1 MVYILNCI
9 AGNYITMLKNYI
21 KTAWRSLKRNKIFS
35 FINVFGLSVGL
46 ACCMLI
52 TAYVYSELSYDRYPR
67 DAGQIY
73 RVGIKTI
80 ENAGTSEYP
89 NVDVAVAKGIKD
101 QYPQVSDVT
110 RLTGRRPSFIEYNGK
125 KFKEEHL
132 FMVDA
137 NFLQLF
143 SIPLIDGETK
153 TCLKDPN
160 STVITA
166 AFAKKYFGSGAAVG
180 QSLLVDGEP
189 YKVTGVIEKVPDNSH
204 FHGDAFFSMN
214 NYVRTAQQTWSNIGY
229 FTYIKLNKNADPKK
243 LESAFPND
251 LVKKFVV
258 PEIAHDMNVSVA
270 EASKSV
276 NTFLF
281 YLQPLTDIHLHSA
294 TKYELEANGDIHYV
308 YIFGVLAIFIL
319 MLACI
324 NFTNLSTASSAKR
337 SKEVGIRKVLGS
349 EKSGLISQFLTES
362 VLLTLGAMVLA
373 IAFVYLLLPVF
384 NDLSRKHI
392 NISFFVS
399 FQAIVTEV
407 LLVFVVGVIAG
418 IYPAFVLSG
427 FQIIAVLKGGSGTTK
442 QASKNYLRSGLIVF
456 QFAVSTALII
466 ATFVVY
472 QQLHYMQNKKL
483 GYDKDQVLVINET
496 YSLRNNI
503 DAFKQELLRNPQ
515 VINATVS
522 SSVPGSGGGIDG
534 TQIDAKEFNDKG
546 GHAEI
551 HTDIFHV
558 DEHYIPTL
566 GIQIVKGRNFYP
578 SYPGDSMAV
587 VVNEALVRDLGW
599 GKSDP
604 IGKTIVRS
612 ARAQYTVVGVVKDF
626 HYVSTKQK
634 IAPLMLL
641 PGHSISSIMVKVKT
655 KDIKN
660 LIADMRTQWDSFKTD
675 LPFSYSFLDEK
686 FASLYASEQQTG
698 KIFTVFAVVALIIA
712 SLGLFGLAAFMI
724 RLRVKEIGIRKVL
737 GASTGSITTLLSK
750 EFLKL
755 IVIASLV
762 SFPITW
768 YAMSK
773 WLQEFAYR
781 ISIQWWVF
789 LLAGCI
795 ALLVAAITISFQ
807 SVKAALANPVKSLR
821 NE

>member
-1 MVYILNCI
+1 
-9 AGNYITMLKNYI
+9 
-21 KTAWRSLKRNKIFS
+21 
-35 FINVFGLSVGL
+35 
-46 ACCMLI
+46 MLI
-52 TAYVYSELSYDRYPR
+52 TAYVYSELSYDRYPQ
-67 DAGQIY
+67 DADRIY

-89 NVDVAVAKGIKD
+89 NVDIAVAKGIKD

-110 RLTGRRPSFIEYNGK
+110 RLTGRKPSFVEYNGR

-132 FMVDA
+132 FMADA

-143 SIPLIDGETK
+143 SIPLIDGDIK
-153 TCLKDPN
+153 TCLNAPN
-160 STVITA
+160 SVVISSA
-166 AFAKKYFGSGAAVG
+166 MAKKYFGNRPAVG
-180 QSLLVDGEP
+180 QSILVDSEP
-189 YKVTGVIEKVPDNSH
+189 YKVTGLIEKVPDNSH

-229 FTYIKLNKNADPKK
+229 YTYIKLNKDANPKK
-243 LESAFPND
+243 LEAAFPND
-251 LVKKFVV
+251 LVRKFVA
-258 PEIAHDMNVSVA
+258 PEIAHDMNVSLA

-294 TKYELEANGDIHYV
+294 TKYEIEANGDIHYV
-308 YIFGVLAIFIL
+308 YIFGALAIFIL
-319 MLACI
+319 LLACI

-362 VLLTLGAMVLA
+362 VLLTLGAMLLA
-373 IAFVYLLLPVF
+373 VAFVYLLLPVF
-384 NDLSRKHI
+384 NDLSGKQI
-392 NISFFVS
+392 DISFFINPK
-399 FQAIVTEV
+399 AIVTGL

-427 FQIIAVLKGGSGTTK
+427 FQIISVLKGGSGTTK

-503 DAFKQELLRNPQ
+503 DAFKQELLRSPQ
-515 VINATVS
+515 VVNATIS
-522 SSVPGSGGGIDG
+522 SSVPGTKGGIDG
-534 TQIDAKEFNDKG
+534 TQITAKDFNDKG

-558 DEHYIPTL
+558 DASYIPTL
-566 GIQIVKGRNFYP
+566 GIQVVKGRNFYP
-578 SYPGDSMAV
+578 SYPGDSIAV

-612 ARAQYTVVGVVKDF
+612 GQTRYTVVGVVKDF
-626 HYVSTKQK
+626 HYASARQK

-655 KDIKN
+655 KDVKSLVAN
-660 LIADMRTQWDSFKTD
+660 MRTQWDNFKTD

-686 FASLYASEQQTG
+686 FASLYASEEKTG
-698 KIFTVFAVVALIIA
+698 QIFTVFAVVALIIA

-737 GASTGSITTLLSK
+737 GASTGSITALLSK
-750 EFLKL
+750 EFIKL
-755 IVIASLV
+755 IVIASLI

-773 WLQEFAYR
+773 WLQDFAYR
-781 ISIQWWVF
+781 INIQWWVF
-789 LLAGCI
+789 LVAGFI

-821 NE
+821 SE

>member
-1 MVYILNCI
+1 LVCILNSIIC
-9 AGNYITMLKNYI
+9 NYTVMLKNYI

-52 TAYVYSELSYDRYPR
+52 TAYVYSELSYDRYPQGA
-67 DAGQIY
+67 DQIY
-73 RVGIKTI
+73 RVGVKTV
-80 ENAGTSEYP
+80 ENAGVSEYP

-101 QYPQVSDVT
+101 QYPQVEEVT
-110 RLTGRRPSFIEYNGK
+110 RLTGHKPSFIAYEGK

-132 FMVDA
+132 QMVDP
-137 NFLQLF
+137 NFLQMF
-143 SIPLIDGETK
+143 SIPLIDGDIK
-153 TCLKDPN
+153 TCLKEPY
-160 STVITA
+160 SVVITK
-166 AFAKKYFGSGAAVG
+166 AFAQKYFGNQPALGK
-180 QSLLVDGEP
+180 SLLVDSEP
-189 YKVTGVIEKVPDNSH
+189 YKVTGLIDKVPDNSH

-214 NYVRTAQQTWSNIGY
+214 KYVRDAKQTWSNIGF
-229 FTYIKLNKNADPKK
+229 FTYIRLNKNADPKK
-243 LESAFPND
+243 LEASFPND

-258 PEIAHDMNVSVA
+258 PEIAHDMNISTA

-308 YIFGVLAIFIL
+308 YIFAALAIFIL

-362 VLLTLGAMVLA
+362 VLLTLGAMIFAVA
-373 IAFVYLLLPVF
+373 IVYLLLPLF
-384 NDLSRKHI
+384 NDLAGKQI
-392 NISFFVS
+392 GMGFFLNYK
-399 FQAIVTEV
+399 AIVIE
-407 LLVFVVGVIAG
+407 LLLSFVVGVIAG

-427 FQIIAVLKGGSGTTK
+427 FQIISVLKGGTGNTK
-442 QASKNYLRSGLIVF
+442 ATSKNYLRSGLIVF

-515 VINATVS
+515 VINATIS
-522 SSVPGSGGGIDG
+522 SSVPGTGGGVDG

-558 DEHYIPTL
+558 DESYIPTL
-566 GIQIVKGRNFYP
+566 GIKLVKGRNFYP

-626 HYVSTKQK
+626 HYVSAKQK

-641 PGHSISSIMVKVKT
+641 NGHTISSVMVKVKT
-655 KDIKN
+655 KDIKA
-660 LIADMRTQWDSFKTD
+660 LIADMRTQWDNFKPD

-698 KIFTVFAVVALIIA
+698 KIFTVFAFVALIIA

-737 GASTGSITTLLSK
+737 GASTGSITTMLSK
-750 EFLKL
+750 EFIKL
-755 IVIASLV
+755 IVIASLI

-768 YAMSK
+768 YAMNK
-773 WLQEFAYR
+773 WLQDFAYR

-795 ALLVAAITISFQ
+795 AVLVAAITISFQ